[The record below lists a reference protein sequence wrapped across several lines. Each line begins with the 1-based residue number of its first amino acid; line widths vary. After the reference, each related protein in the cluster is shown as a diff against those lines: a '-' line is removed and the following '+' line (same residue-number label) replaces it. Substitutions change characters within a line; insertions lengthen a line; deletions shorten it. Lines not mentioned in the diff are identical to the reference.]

1 MKKSTLAA
9 AIVPLA
15 LLAAACGSSAK
26 SEPAAT
32 TAAAAGAEPA
42 VTEAAAEPPVTE
54 AAADPAVTEAVEPA
68 VTEVAAVEGD
78 AAGVQAAA
86 DIISSLAAPPA
97 KIGPT
102 IPLTGKP
109 EKKTVAWLQCELP
122 SCLAITPGFEAA
134 TKALGWD
141 LQTISVGSFTPQ
153 EAFQQAIDAKV
164 DFVAITG
171 TPAATIQA
179 QIDAAKAAGIGFG
192 SCYSTDRPSPEANI
206 LIQCGDDTG
215 VFFNGAIV
223 SNWAIA
229 DSKGAAHTLIVNIP
243 DFPVLVAEAD
253 GAKDAYKTNC
263 SACEVTEL
271 DVTIDQLIAGEI
283 PAAVVSKLQSDP
295 SINYI
300 HYAFGDLPAGVLEA
314 IEAAGLTDQVK
325 NIGVDAATALGFTGV
340 SEGTHSAWTVNPKPY
355 AGWLMVDAFARAS
368 LGMDNPEERDNAK
381 LPTFIVADKATAD
394 KIIAAG
400 PDGWPGPDG
409 YEAQFATLW
418 GV

>member
-1 MKKSTLAA
+1 
-9 AIVPLA
+9 
-15 LLAAACGSSAK
+15 
-26 SEPAAT
+26 
-32 TAAAAGAEPA
+32 
-42 VTEAAAEPPVTE
+42 
-54 AAADPAVTEAVEPA
+54 
-68 VTEVAAVEGD
+68 
-78 AAGVQAAA
+78 
-86 DIISSLAAPPA
+86 LAAPPA

-102 IPLTGKP
+102 IPLSGKP
-109 EKKTVAWLQCELP
+109 DKKTVAWLECELP
-122 SCLAITPGFEAA
+122 SCTAITPGFEAA
-134 TKALGWD
+134 TAALGWD
-141 LQTISVGSFTPQ
+141 LKVIPVGSFTPQ

-171 TPAATIQA
+171 TPAATIQP

-192 SCYSTDRPSPEANI
+192 SCYSTDRPSAEANI

-215 VFFNGAIV
+215 VKFNGAIV
-223 SNWAIA
+223 ANWAIA
-229 DSKGAAHTLIVNIP
+229 DSGGKANTLIVNIP

-253 GAKDAYKTNC
+253 GAKEAYAANC
-263 SACEVTEL
+263 AACTVQDL
-271 DVTIDQLIAGEI
+271 DLTIDQLIAGEI

-314 IEAAGLTDQVK
+314 IEAAGLTAQVK
-325 NIGVDAATALGFTGV
+325 NIGVDAATGLGFKGI

-355 AGWLMVDAFARAS
+355 AGWLIVDAFARAA

-381 LPTFIVADKATAD
+381 LPTFIVDTKAAADAV
-394 KIIAAG
+394 IAAG

-409 YEAQFATLW
+409 YGDQFKTLW

>member
-1 MKKSTLAA
+1 MRTSVRIAA
-9 AIVPLA
+9 AILPLA
-15 LLAAACGSSAK
+15 MLAAACGSD
-26 SEPAAT
+26 
-32 TAAAAGAEPA
+32 
-42 VTEAAAEPPVTE
+42 EAA
-54 AAADPAVTEAVEPA
+54 
-68 VTEVAAVEGD
+68 EVAASAAPEASVAEEAPAESVAEEAPAESVAEEAPAETVAEEAPAGD
-78 AAGVQAAA
+78 DAGVQAAKDMIA
-86 DIISSLAAPPA
+86 SLAAPPA

-109 EKKTVAWLQCELP
+109 DKKTVAWLECELP
-122 SCLAITPGFEAA
+122 SCTAITPGFEEA
-134 TKALGWD
+134 TAALGWD
-141 LQTISVGSFTPQ
+141 LKVIPVGSFTPQ

-192 SCYSTDRPSPEANI
+192 SCYSTDRPSAEANI

-215 VFFNGAIV
+215 VKVNGSIIA
-223 SNWAIA
+223 NWIIA
-229 DSKGAAHTLIVNIP
+229 DSGGAANTLIVNIP

-253 GAKDAYKTNC
+253 GAKEAYAANC
-263 SACEVTEL
+263 PACTVQDL
-271 DVTIDQLIAGEI
+271 DLTIDQLIAGEI
-283 PAAVVSKLQSDP
+283 PGAVVSKLQADP

-325 NIGVDAATALGFTGV
+325 NTGVDAATGLGFQGV
-340 SEGTHSAWTVNPKPY
+340 VDGTHSAWTVNPKPY

-368 LGMDNPEERDNAK
+368 LGMDNPEERANAV
-381 LPTFIVADKATAD
+381 LPTFIVDTKEKAEAVV
-394 KIIAAG
+394 AAG

-409 YEAQFATLW
+409 FGDQFKVLW